1 MNPPKWVQGAVFYQ
15 IFPDRFRNGDPR
27 NDPPGA
33 RPWGELPDRTSFFG
47 GDLWGILEKLDYLE
61 DLGITALYLTPI
73 FEAPTNHKYDTED
86 YFQVDPAFGGNEALQ
101 ELVRALHARGM
112 RIVLDGV
119 FNHCGERHPF
129 FQDVLRQGRASP
141 YWDWFTVYGERILR
155 DPEPNYACFAGV
167 PSMPE
172 WNHANPK
179 VREYLLSV
187 VRHWLLEYEIDGW
200 RLDTG
205 DYLSPD
211 FVRELYHAAKGINPE
226 AYIVGEVWGIAASWF
241 KHGALDGVMHY
252 KLWEGLVHFFAQGTW
267 DARRFADYVYSLWRS
282 YPEEN
287 GFACYTLLGSHDKPR
302 FLTLCQGDK
311 RRLLLAAAFL
321 FSFPGAPAIYYGDEI
336 GMEGGEDPDC
346 RRCFAWDQ
354 NLWDQETL
362 AAFRELVRLRRGEPA
377 LRGGELHFV
386 GAHGRTLCLRR
397 TLVGEEVL
405 VALNAGDGEQA
416 FPLPGRFRDLLAG
429 EEVSGEVALP
439 PWSFRILKRRR

>member
-241 KHGALDGVMHY
+241 KHGAL
-252 KLWEGLVHFFAQGTW
+252 
-267 DARRFADYVYSLWRS
+267 
-282 YPEEN
+282 
-287 GFACYTLLGSHDKPR
+287 
-302 FLTLCQGDK
+302 
-311 RRLLLAAAFL
+311 
-321 FSFPGAPAIYYGDEI
+321 
-336 GMEGGEDPDC
+336 
-346 RRCFAWDQ
+346 
-354 NLWDQETL
+354 
-362 AAFRELVRLRRGEPA
+362 
-377 LRGGELHFV
+377 
-386 GAHGRTLCLRR
+386 
-397 TLVGEEVL
+397 
-405 VALNAGDGEQA
+405 
-416 FPLPGRFRDLLAG
+416 
-429 EEVSGEVALP
+429 
-439 PWSFRILKRRR
+439 